1 MSKRRTIASIDTAIA
16 DIQKRLVS
24 LEKRKTKLSDK
35 LNELQKERDLRQAE
49 EIFVAFRESGK
60 SYRQL
65 MTFLGK

>member
-1 MSKRRTIASIDTAIA
+1 MPKRRTIASIDTAIA

-49 EIFVAFRESGK
+49 EIFVAFRES
-60 SYRQL
+60 
-65 MTFLGK
+65 

>member
-1 MSKRRTIASIDTAIA
+1 MPKRRTIASIDTAIA

-35 LNELQKERDLRQAE
+35 LNELQKERDLRQVE

>member
-1 MSKRRTIASIDTAIA
+1 MPKRRTIASIDTAIA

-49 EIFVAFRESGK
+49 EIFVAFCIVSFFSAK
-60 SYRQL
+60 NL
-65 MTFLGK
+65 K

>member
-1 MSKRRTIASIDTAIA
+1 MPKRRTIASIDTAIA

-60 SYRQL
+60 S
-65 MTFLGK
+65 

>member
-1 MSKRRTIASIDTAIA
+1 MPKRRTIASIDTAIA

-24 LEKRKTKLSDK
+24 LEKRKTK